1 MAWKQRH
8 LPAVGAQAP
17 DFKLQDLN
25 GQQHS
30 LKDMLARGPVLIAF
44 FKVSCPVCQ
53 MTFPYLER
61 LHRTGGGIQVVGISQ
76 DKTASTREFNSEYGV
91 TFPTLLDDAAYTA
104 SNAYGLDAVPALFL
118 VEPDGAVSMSVSGF
132 SKKDLE
138 AIGQRLG
145 ATPFQAG
152 ERVPEFRPG

>member
-25 GQQHS
+25 GQPHS
-30 LKDMLARGPVLIAF
+30 LKDMLARGPVLLAF

-61 LHRTGGGIQVVGISQ
+61 LHRAGAGIQVVGISQ
-76 DKTASTREFNSEYGV
+76 DKGAATREFNSECGV
-91 TFPTLLDDAAYTA
+91 TFPTLLDDAGYSA
-104 SNAYGLDAVPALFL
+104 SNAYGLDSVPSLFL

-145 ATPFQAG
+145 TTPFHAG